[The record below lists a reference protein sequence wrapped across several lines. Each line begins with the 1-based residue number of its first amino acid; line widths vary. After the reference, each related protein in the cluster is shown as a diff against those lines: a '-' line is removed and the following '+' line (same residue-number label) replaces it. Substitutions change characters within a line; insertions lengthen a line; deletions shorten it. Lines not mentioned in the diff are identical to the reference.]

1 MRLDKTAQSVTCLWR
16 QTVLCAAFCL
26 TNSTEHERSWEAT
39 SSSSRP
45 ATPPL
50 SQQIYVIRRI
60 STYTQEPTILSVLSQ
75 INLVNTL
82 PCPFNIFLHLL
93 LVLSSCLCTAP
104 FPTNP
109 CTSLLQNTI
118 LKHWTSPR
126 IQQMRFAILTPFFL
140 SSRKPSRFIKY
151 ATSYC
156 CKINFFSVANRFI
169 PTKCCQTAS
178 NTISCQHSS
187 QYHLLSTQL
196 SIPSPFNTAPNT
208 ISCQHSSQYHL
219 LSTQL
224 SIPPPVNTAPN
235 TISCQH
241 TSQYHLLICLIKKA
255 PWSELLDSRQKL
267 LRTELLTCYSFCVY
281 SYEKLRVSPIVHIR
295 KMRRKNLTCHCYG
308 KRCWISAT
316 GWLLTSWVK
325 VLDFSY
331 RTIANTL
338 GKSPGFQLQ
347 DDC

>member
-187 QYHLLSTQL
+187 QYHLLSTHL
-196 SIPSPFNTAPNT
+196 SIPSPHLPNKK
-208 ISCQHSSQYHL
+208 S
-219 LSTQL
+219 
-224 SIPPPVNTAPN
+224 PVKRTVGFQA
-235 TISCQH
+235 
-241 TSQYHLLICLIKKA
+241 KA
-255 PWSELLDSRQKL
+255 
-267 LRTELLTCYSFCVY
+267 
-281 SYEKLRVSPIVHIR
+281 
-295 KMRRKNLTCHCYG
+295 
-308 KRCWISAT
+308 
-316 GWLLTSWVK
+316 
-325 VLDFSY
+325 
-331 RTIANTL
+331 IANRIANL
-338 GKSPGFQLQ
+338 LQLLCIQ
-347 DDC
+347 LRKITSISHCSHTKDAA